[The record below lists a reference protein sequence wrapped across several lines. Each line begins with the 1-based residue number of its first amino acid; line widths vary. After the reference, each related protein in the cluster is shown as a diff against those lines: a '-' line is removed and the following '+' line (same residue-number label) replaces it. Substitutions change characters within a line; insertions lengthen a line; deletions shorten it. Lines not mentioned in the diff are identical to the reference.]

1 MKTHIARRSLMA
13 RALAVG
19 AGLFAAKAAKAASP
33 GLPAAPTILNI
44 GLNVTDIERSRRFYT
59 EALGFED
66 AGVVVSS
73 PPNGARV
80 FFGRNGEDYLK
91 GYNFVAKLKVHHVRM
106 GGVMILL
113 REFENPKY
121 IGSTETPPTHQ
132 LGMCN
137 ISVRVDSIERVN
149 ALVRKHG
156 GQMFEN
162 TWVKKGTNTGNG
174 GAGMIFG
181 ADPDGIQIELVE
193 I

>member
-1 MKTHIARRSLMA
+1 MTTIIARRGLVA

-19 AGLFAAKAAKAASP
+19 AGLFAAGAAKAAAP
-33 GLPAAPTILNI
+33 GLPPAPTILNI
-44 GLNVTDIERSRRFYT
+44 GLNVTDIERSRRFYI

-91 GYNFVAKLKVHHVRM
+91 GYNHVAKLKVHHVRM
-106 GGVMILL
+106 GGLLLLL

-121 IGSTETPPTHQ
+121 IGTTDTPPTHQ
-132 LGMCN
+132 LGLCN
-137 ISVRVDSIERVN
+137 LSIRVDSIERVN
-149 ALVRKHG
+149 ALVRKLG